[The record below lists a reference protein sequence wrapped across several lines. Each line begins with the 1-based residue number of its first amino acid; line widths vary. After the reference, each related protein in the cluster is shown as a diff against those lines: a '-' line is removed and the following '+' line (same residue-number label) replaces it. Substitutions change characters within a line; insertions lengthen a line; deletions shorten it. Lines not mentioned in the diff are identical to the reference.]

1 MLDKVLKQAAVD
13 YEIHVETLQ
22 RYIRQPS
29 VSAENRGLGEMAAL
43 LAEEIDAL
51 GGIGR
56 VVPGVDFPIVYGRF
70 DVGAPRTMIMHSMYD
85 TTPADEPTWVVP
97 PFEARRIP
105 SYENLGECIVARGA
119 EDTKGPVATLMN
131 AVAAYRAAN
140 VPLPCNVIML
150 FEASELGSKSLP
162 AFVAKHADELRGADV
177 CFWPWYTQKSDG
189 TNVVFLRVK
198 GLMTLKL
205 RCRGGAWGGPQ
216 NAEIHGAHSTWI
228 ANPAHRLA
236 AALASMKTAGDLD
249 VAIDGFYDG
258 FAKPSAED
266 EALVDKLVKRFNA
279 ERALIDLG
287 VTRFKQ
293 DSVREAIRAR
303 CFQSEF
309 NVAGLKSGFVAEGA
323 HKVIV
328 PHEAVAA
335 LDMRPLDGMSVDNM
349 LASMRRHLDKHGFHD
364 VTIEPLSQGYAG
376 GGSPP
381 GDWAVKELLATYAD
395 CGIDPE
401 VWPRDA
407 LAIAAKL
414 FTDLGMSWIATLPG
428 HANRRHSANEY
439 IQLSGYRRSIEF
451 TVRLMWRIGQAV
463 RANAPGKARQ

>member
-1 MLDKVLKQAAVD
+1 MLEQALTQAGKD
-13 YEIHVETLQ
+13 YETHVERLQ

-29 VSAENRGLGEMAAL
+29 VSAENRGLEDMAAL
-43 LAEEIDAL
+43 LAREIDEL
-51 GGIGR
+51 GGVGS

-70 DVGAPRTMIMHSMYD
+70 DVGAPRTMILHSMYD

-97 PFEARRIP
+97 PFEARRIAD
-105 SYENLGECIVARGA
+105 YDNLGECIVGRGA
-119 EDTKGPVATLMN
+119 EDTKGPVATLMS
-131 AVAAYRAAN
+131 AIAAYRAAG
-140 VPLPCNVIML
+140 VALPCNLIVL

-162 AFVAKHADELRGADV
+162 AFIARHADELRAAEV

-205 RCRGGAWGGPQ
+205 RCKGGAWGGPQ

-228 ANPAHRLA
+228 ANPAHRLV
-236 AALASMKTAGDLD
+236 AALASMKTADDRD

-258 FAKPSAED
+258 RNPSSAAD
-266 EALVDKLVKRFNA
+266 EVLIEKLAKRFNA
-279 ERALIDLG
+279 ERALIDLN
-287 VTRFKQ
+287 VARFKQ
-293 DSVREAIRAR
+293 DGIKDAIRAR
-303 CFQSEF
+303 CNQSEF
-309 NVAGLKSGFVAEGA
+309 NIAGLKSGYVADGA

-335 LDMRPLDGMSVDNM
+335 IDMRPLDGMSVENM
-349 LASMRRHLDKHGFHD
+349 LASMRRHLDCHGYED
-364 VTIEPLSQGYAG
+364 ITIEPLSQGYAG

-381 GDWAVKELLATYAD
+381 DDWAVQELLATYGD
-395 CGIDPE
+395 CGLDPE
-401 VWPRDA
+401 IWPRDA

-439 IQLSGYRRSIEF
+439 IQLAGYRRSIEF
-451 TVRLMWRIGQAV
+451 TIRLMWRIGQAK
-463 RANAPGKARQ
+463 RR